1 MHKSL
6 KFSSKIFWV
15 PHPYTTLS
23 FSKWSGIF
31 LRRKIKI
38 FYDGQ
43 LTTIEDKAVNLM
55 YKKKIITNKKPQR
68 KIVHV
73 HGGRLC
79 TSYSSWCSV
88 SCWSWCSVSCWSG
101 FRAVPGLT
109 TWLWWRGP
117 SSPAPE
123 VPSGSPRAPPPPLH
137 LHLPPGQHP
146 VIQ

>member
-1 MHKSL
+1 MMHKSL
-6 KFSSKIFWV
+6 KFLSKIFWV

-68 KIVHV
+68 KLFMSMVDDFARV
-73 HGGRLC
+73 TPLGAMTAVGLGA
-79 TSYSSWCSV
+79 V
-88 SCWSWCSVSCWSG
+88 S
-101 FRAVPGLT
+101 AVGLVFA
-109 TWLWWRGP
+109 LFLG
-117 SSPAPE
+117 
-123 VPSGSPRAPPPPLH
+123 
-137 LHLPPGQHP
+137 
-146 VIQ
+146 